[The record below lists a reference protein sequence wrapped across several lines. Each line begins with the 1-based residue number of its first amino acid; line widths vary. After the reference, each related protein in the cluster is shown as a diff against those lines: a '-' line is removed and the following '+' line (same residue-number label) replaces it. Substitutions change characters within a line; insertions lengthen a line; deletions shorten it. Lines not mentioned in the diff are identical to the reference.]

1 MRRVEESHG
10 AAGCAIAHAS
20 RFVDPAFEPISLLET
35 APAARQFLWQS
46 SDSGDAV
53 AAVGEAVS
61 VRASGRERFQQ
72 VAAVLST
79 LLGPADDGSDGPVAV
94 GGFAFDDGHR
104 PEGAWEGFPS
114 AEWSVPRVALV
125 RRGGES
131 RLVIARKVPAGRERE
146 DQVVASLRSE
156 LDRVADGLAR
166 RVSGR
171 SRNGMPRASRFEVD
185 SSGSSERFRRGVER
199 ILRSIEGGDLEKAV
213 LSRTVSVRAD
223 RPFDP
228 LALVRRLL
236 RHETGATALLVRR
249 GSGAVVG
256 ASPERLVR
264 LVDGRIDVSVLA
276 GTARRGGDPGR
287 DSTLRRALRSDPKEI
302 REHQVVLRAV
312 RDALEPV
319 AEGFRAALRPSVLGT
334 PVVQHLWTPV
344 TARLRPGRGL
354 FDVVAALHP
363 TPAVCGHPTDRA
375 TALLAEVEGRRR
387 GWWSG
392 GIGWCDRRGGEVTV
406 VLRSALVRGSE
417 ALLYAGAGIVAG
429 SRADAEI
436 EETRLKLRPMLA
448 GLLEV

>member
-1 MRRVEESHG
+1 
-10 AAGCAIAHAS
+10 
-20 RFVDPAFEPISLLET
+20 
-35 APAARQFLWQS
+35 
-46 SDSGDAV
+46 
-53 AAVGEAVS
+53 
-61 VRASGRERFQQ
+61 
-72 VAAVLST
+72 
-79 LLGPADDGSDGPVAV
+79 
-94 GGFAFDDGHR
+94 
-104 PEGAWEGFPS
+104 
-114 AEWSVPRVALV
+114 
-125 RRGGES
+125 
-131 RLVIARKVPAGRERE
+131 
-146 DQVVASLRSE
+146 
-156 LDRVADGLAR
+156 
-166 RVSGR
+166 
-171 SRNGMPRASRFEVD
+171 
-185 SSGSSERFRRGVER
+185 VER
-199 ILRSIEGGDLEKAV
+199 ILRSIEGGELEKAV

-319 AEGFRAALRPSVLGT
+319 AEGFRAALRPGVLGT
-334 PVVQHLWTPV
+334 SVVQHLWTPV

-363 TPAVCGHPTDRA
+363 TPAVCGYPTDRA
-375 TALLAEVEGRRR
+375 AALLAEVEGRRR

-436 EETRLKLRPMLA
+436 EETRLKLRPMLT